1 MRFMLQEQP
10 CRENA
15 HYDQQRRKSR
25 FHGKYN
31 TTSGTYSTRN
41 INIVIPSTLVVL
53 AITLLLTLQTNM
65 MITTAVAL
73 PPLRQPMSS
82 ISYNRRKIA
91 LWGID
96 TIRGGGFDRKVQ
108 PSGATVMAG
117 KKKIT
122 VNGGGSG
129 KNNDSKPSSSSPSS
143 LSTSATVTG
152 IKSFVASGL
161 AAACAKILLAPFDT
175 IKTMQ
180 QQHQLASLD
189 NIRSAVINTGKEQP
203 QKAALGLFETA
214 RSIMARPGGVWEL
227 YAGIGVAALGAMPSV
242 GIYFGVYSYS
252 KRKME
257 DYLLHKKEDDNVLSP
272 AALRTI
278 AIATSA
284 AIGNTVASFSR
295 VPFEVVKQKLQT
307 GQYAT
312 SVGAVTSMF
321 QSGGIK
327 AFFPTGGISI
337 QMVRDIPYAIFTLL
351 SYEYLREHLISG
363 SKLDDEGSVDGKVK
377 SASSSSVSR
386 KGSRPWK
393 DMVAGGVAGGIGS
406 YLTNPMDVI
415 KTRLQMNP
423 EAYGGSIMVCA
434 RATFEENGM
443 RGFLRGSVP
452 RLIHK
457 VPANGAFFLFYE
469 LFRRVLQID
478 NYDKSESAN

>member
-1 MRFMLQEQP
+1 
-10 CRENA
+10 
-15 HYDQQRRKSR
+15 
-25 FHGKYN
+25 
-31 TTSGTYSTRN
+31 
-41 INIVIPSTLVVL
+41 
-53 AITLLLTLQTNM
+53 
-65 MITTAVAL
+65 
-73 PPLRQPMSS
+73 
-82 ISYNRRKIA
+82 
-91 LWGID
+91 
-96 TIRGGGFDRKVQ
+96 
-108 PSGATVMAG
+108 MAE
-117 KKKIT
+117 KKKIS
-122 VNGGGSG
+122 VNRGGSG
-129 KNNDSKPSSSSPSS
+129 ENNDSKPLTSSPSSS

-161 AAACAKILLAPFDT
+161 AAACAKTLLAPFDT

-307 GQYAT
+307 GQYTT
-312 SVGAVTSMF
+312 SVGAITSMF
-321 QSGGIK
+321 RSGGIK
-327 AFFPTGGISI
+327 SFFPTGGISI

-363 SKLDDEGSVDGKVK
+363 SKLDDGGSMDGKVK

-423 EAYGGSIMVCA
+423 ETYGGSIMVCA
-434 RATFEENGM
+434 RVTLEENGM

-452 RLIHK
+452 RLMHK

-469 LFRRVLQID
+469 LFRRLLQID
-478 NYDKSESAN
+478 NYDKGESAN